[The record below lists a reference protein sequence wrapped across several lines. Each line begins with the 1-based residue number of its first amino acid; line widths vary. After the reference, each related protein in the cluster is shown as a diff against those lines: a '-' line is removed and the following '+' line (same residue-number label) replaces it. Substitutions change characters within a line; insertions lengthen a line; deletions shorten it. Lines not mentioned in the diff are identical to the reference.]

1 MKRKGTG
8 STYQRGDTWWIK
20 YYRNGKPYRESTHTN
35 DPKKAQKLLTLRLA
49 QCATGTFHGLKVE
62 RIKVDEL
69 AEDFLRDYKIN
80 HKKSLRDVTTRWG
93 MHLKPWFADMR
104 AADVTSEQ
112 IARYV
117 DARQLEGA
125 ANATI
130 NRELAALKR
139 MFNLGRES
147 TPPKVINVPVFPR
160 LKESNARSGFLEDAQ
175 FAKLVE
181 GADLW
186 LRTLIECGATIG
198 WRHQELLGLRVRQ
211 IDVEHKIVRLEP
223 GTTKND
229 EGREAPMSET
239 MLQLLAACVEGK
251 EADDHV
257 FTRPDG
263 TPVRSFRKT
272 WLRACKRAGVPNLLF
287 HDLRRTAARN
297 LRRAGLAETLIM
309 KIGGWKTTSVFHR
322 YAITNRQDMAA
333 GMRQYEEDKARRES
347 EFGHSTG
354 TNDDSGATDNTPEK
368 IQ

>member
-1 MKRKGTG
+1 MKRGTG
-8 STYQRGDTWWIK
+8 SIYQRGDTWWIK

-35 DPKKAQKLLTLRLA
+35 DPKKAQKVLTLRLA

-69 AEDFLRDYKIN
+69 AQDFLRDYKIN
-80 HKKSLRDVTTRWG
+80 NKKSIRDVTTRWEK
-93 MHLKPWFADMR
+93 HLRPWFSGMR
-104 AADVTSEQ
+104 AVNVDTEQVT
-112 IARYV
+112 RYV
-117 DARQLEGA
+117 DLRQLEGA

-147 TPPKVINVPVFPR
+147 TPPKVVNVPIFPR

-175 FAKLVE
+175 FTKLVQ
-181 GADLW
+181 GSKLW
-186 LRTLIECGATIG
+186 FRTLVECGATIG
-198 WRHQELLGLRVRQ
+198 WRHHELLGLRFRQ
-211 IDVEHKIVRLEP
+211 IDLEHKIVRLEP

-239 MLQLLAACVEGK
+239 MLHLLTACTEDKEG
-251 EADDHV
+251 DDYV
-257 FTRPDG
+257 FTRSNG
-263 TPVRSFRKT
+263 KPVKDFTKT
-272 WLRACKRAGVPNLLF
+272 WRRACTNAGVPGLLF

-309 KIGGWKTTSVFHR
+309 KIGGWRTPSVFHR

-333 GMRQYEEDKARRES
+333 GMRQYEEHKARMS
-347 EFGHSTG
+347 EFGHNTG
-354 TNDDSGATDNTPEK
+354 TNDGSGTADNKSEK